1 MTTDQSVEQGSR
13 AAIERELLSFLE
25 QRLRTSVAPDRD
37 LFAEGLI
44 TSLFAMEL
52 VVQLEQTFDVSI
64 VGPDL
69 KMDSFRSVNAM
80 ADLVHRLQ
88 RAAPTD
94 GA

>member
-88 RAAPTD
+88 RAAPGD